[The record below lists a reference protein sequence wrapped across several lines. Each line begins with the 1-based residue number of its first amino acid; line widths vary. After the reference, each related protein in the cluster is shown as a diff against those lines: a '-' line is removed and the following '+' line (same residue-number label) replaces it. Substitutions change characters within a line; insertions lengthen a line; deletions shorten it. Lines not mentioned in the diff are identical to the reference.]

1 MEEPGEAGSFNGNG
15 RLFPYYS
22 IEGPMK
28 VHEFLEKEGASLY
41 KIENEIKE
49 QTRWR

>member
-41 KIENEIKE
+41 QKCNKVNSMN
-49 QTRWR
+49 R